1 MDKKQVVILLILTNV
16 ISVGLVS
23 LFLSQRQTQHEKAKT
38 PPSVAVEPK
47 DVQEKEKEPEEAVD
61 VAIDSVI
68 AQYDLIKS
76 GRYQDAVEAY
86 KQAMRREPPY
96 TADSTLARRYAELGY
111 YEKAMEACEKEI
123 QDFPHDAANYYT
135 LAWIYAKIGRY
146 EKAIQASKRATEAH
160 PRYAKIW
167 HVLAWVYAKLG
178 EQDKAVD
185 ACNQALKVEPY
196 SPQVHYGLGRIYGM
210 LADHEKAIESYK
222 EAIRLKADY
231 TEAYLFLG
239 LTYAE
244 LGDTEEAIKSYR
256 KTIELDRY
264 YPEPRFFLGI
274 AYDESGQY
282 KEAIEAL
289 NEAIRYYYSDD
300 AKARI
305 HAMGIRPDL
314 ANVRCIVGVCNLRI
328 GQPFEASLAFKQAI
342 DIDASHAGAHYG
354 LALTHLLLGDKEAA
368 LEKCEQVKALK
379 GEEAAKS
386 LLDIISGQGE

>member
-1 MDKKQVVILLILTNV
+1 MSKKQVAILLILTNV

-23 LFLSQRQTQHEKAKT
+23 LFLSQRQTQRQKAKT
-38 PPSVAVEPK
+38 TPSVAAEPK
-47 DVQEKEKEPEEAVD
+47 DIQEKKKELEETVD

-76 GRYQDAVEAY
+76 GRYRDAVEAY

-111 YEKAMEACEKEI
+111 YEKAIEACEKEI
-123 QDFPHDAANYYT
+123 QDFPHDAANYYA

-146 EKAIQASKRATEAH
+146 EKATQASRKATEAH

-178 EQDKAVD
+178 EHDKAVD
-185 ACNQALKVEPY
+185 ACNQALKLEPY

-210 LADHEKAIESYK
+210 LTDHETAIESYK

-244 LGDTEEAIKSYR
+244 LGNMEEAIKSYR

-274 AYDESGQY
+274 AYDESGRY
-282 KEAIEAL
+282 KEAIEAF

-314 ANVRCIVGVCNLRI
+314 ANVHCIVGVCHLRI

-354 LALTHLLLGDKEAA
+354 RALTYLLL
-368 LEKCEQVKALK
+368 
-379 GEEAAKS
+379 
-386 LLDIISGQGE
+386 